1 MNKKENMNENL
12 RQKIDQIE
20 KERKKLVENED
31 LEFDLDSIK
40 K

>member
-1 MNKKENMNENL
+1 MNENL